1 MTTVTE
7 STKETAIAKVLW
19 TSADLELFPNDDTRY
34 EIVDGEL
41 LVTRAPHWKH
51 QIVVDNA
58 CFALKSWS
66 RFTKLGVV
74 VSAPGV
80 IFGDSDNVIPDV
92 VWISKERLEDILDHH
107 GHLTAA
113 LDLVVEVLSAGFGQE
128 RRDRELKLKLYSAQG
143 VYEYWI
149 MDWRRK
155 SIQIY
160 RRENATLVLVST
172 LFENESI
179 SSPLLPDFVCKLSEI
194 FE

>member
-1 MTTVTE
+1 MTIATI
-7 STKETAIAKVLW
+7 STDDKAIAKVRW

-34 EIVDGEL
+34 EIIDGEL
-41 LVTRAPHWKH
+41 LVTRAPHCKH
-51 QIVVDNA
+51 QIVADNA

-66 RFTKLGVV
+66 RVTKLGVV

-92 VWISKERLEDILDHH
+92 VWISKGRLENILDDK

-113 LDLVVEVLSAGFGQE
+113 PDLVVEVLSAGSGQE

-143 VYEYWI
+143 VREYWI
-149 MDWRRK
+149 VDWRKK
-155 SIQIY
+155 SIQVY
-160 RRENATLVLVST
+160 RRENADLILVET

-179 SSPLLPDFVCKLSEI
+179 TSPLLPDFVCQLAEI